1 MIKLLIKY
9 QDSYICEK
17 YRNEIDFIHV
27 PMYYPNNE
35 DFSNLSVFI
44 TLFASNNLSQDYSSN
59 KKLNEIDWCIL
70 FEEYFMPEYLHQ
82 VDRDIY
88 IYDINQL
95 LKDYPEEENYYNSI
109 ISSLSFPL
117 IIKRFDELK
126 NTKEEMKLTEETLY
140 DWRYPITTINENLE
154 RFISKRHRERNEFDC
169 LLLYS
174 GGRDSTLAAIRL
186 YNAGYN
192 VHFIHFDNG
201 YMCDQDKPYLTFKEM
216 FNKEKEYYFDYEL
229 SSIDVKSL
237 FEEYFNSLSN
247 DLINDPNLVSE
258 IRCLS
263 CRMAMYTKAIKIAKE
278 RGYKYIAE
286 GARISQKFMLEQ
298 LPITTRL
305 KELTSSY
312 GIKLLF
318 PVLYVDDDQKEI
330 DELLANGYSSKTW
343 ESKCLIGKPAK
354 DKSDEDERIIVDYY
368 DSVLQPTIQKKL
380 KYTLSNNNKII

>member
-117 IIKRFDELK
+117 IIKQFDELK

-154 RFISKRHRERNEFDC
+154 KCYDNRNVSCKD
-169 LLLYS
+169 LY
-174 GGRDSTLAAIRL
+174 
-186 YNAGYN
+186 
-192 VHFIHFDNG
+192 
-201 YMCDQDKPYLTFKEM
+201 
-216 FNKEKEYYFDYEL
+216 
-229 SSIDVKSL
+229 
-237 FEEYFNSLSN
+237 
-247 DLINDPNLVSE
+247 
-258 IRCLS
+258 
-263 CRMAMYTKAIKIAKE
+263 
-278 RGYKYIAE
+278 
-286 GARISQKFMLEQ
+286 
-298 LPITTRL
+298 
-305 KELTSSY
+305 
-312 GIKLLF
+312 
-318 PVLYVDDDQKEI
+318 QKET
-330 DELLANGYSSKTW
+330 EK
-343 ESKCLIGKPAK
+343 
-354 DKSDEDERIIVDYY
+354 
-368 DSVLQPTIQKKL
+368 
-380 KYTLSNNNKII
+380 